1 MNFVPIKL
9 EVEQAIKDFAIA
21 DILKKSEPEKV
32 NFQYAVDH
40 TDIPSDLLN
49 DINSE
54 LNSKGI
60 PDLLYCKSYIRRKK
74 HVQEIHIDGLNCAIN
89 IPLKGSAGSRFC
101 YYTGSY
107 KMHLTVVRGLK
118 FYALEWDGLPILE
131 NELELNTTH
140 LVRVDRPHC
149 AIASNTENRWIFTMR
164 FKGNPTFEDLYQK
177 IIN

>member
-60 PDLLYCKSYIRRKK
+60 EYR
-74 HVQEIHIDGLNCAIN
+74 IDRD
-89 IPLKGSAGSRFC
+89 SSTRFR
-101 YYTGSY
+101 
-107 KMHLTVVRGLK
+107 V
-118 FYALEWDGLPILE
+118 
-131 NELELNTTH
+131 ELNYK
-140 LVRVDRPHC
+140 D
-149 AIASNTENRWIFTMR
+149 
-164 FKGNPTFEDLYQK
+164 Q
-177 IIN
+177 